1 MKFPFS
7 PRVRAGLSLLV
18 LGLVGLSYYLSTT
31 KLEFHIT
38 SRVVA
43 LVFVLVILIIFV
55 VLPVYSIIVTREI
68 RKRRR
73 VEEALIRAKEEAERA
88 SKFKDRFLS
97 TMSHELRTPLNAVLG
112 FSDLLADKRCGELNE
127 RQQRYV
133 SHINTGG
140 RHLLKLIGDILDLS
154 KIEAGR
160 MELSC
165 EDLSVANIF
174 GEVVSALRPLAE
186 KKAQTLSS
194 NADRS
199 LAVHAD
205 ATRCKQVLMNL
216 VGNAIKFTPEGSSI
230 EITAQQADRE
240 VQVKVR
246 DNGPG
251 IPREEQKRI
260 FDAFYRLRKSGEG
273 AEGTGL
279 GLAITESLVKLQG
292 GSLGLE
298 SEPGHGSCFYF
309 SLPVATAVREPRAQ
323 VAKVAQKP
331 AKAPKI
337 LIIEDDATTVQLIES
352 QLTSSG
358 YQVVSCDQPERAVEM
373 AAEVQP
379 QAITLDLLMKPTS
392 GWEILLHLKQDPR
405 TTSIPVVVV
414 TVVDNPGTG
423 AALGADE
430 YLVKPVD
437 KATLLAAVERSLE
450 RPSSL
455 FSLAAGP
462 CRGRRC
468 AYARNHHR
476 AAHNERIRRG
486 DRARWRIRT
495 RAGGRFAAGAS
506 DSRSG
511 APQSERIRTAG
522 RMARRPA
529 HRRTPHIRANEQGFE
544 RAGEKLPAHARSI
557 TFSQAGILAG
567 SPSQAVATR
576 ARQTTGGKGMKHRIL
591 VVEDNRLNS
600 ELLRDWLEVEGYEV
614 ATAADLNAAFAA
626 VRSQPPNAVLLD
638 IQLGSEDGLSLASW
652 MREQA
657 VLSAIPVIAV
667 TAQAMVAERQHILES
682 GCKSIVS
689 KPVDFT
695 VLQHQ
700 LQLCLSC
707 SAVVQEN
714 RVSEQK

>member
-1 MKFPFS
+1 
-7 PRVRAGLSLLV
+7 VLLI
-18 LGLVGLSYYLSTT
+18 LGFVGLSYYLSTT

-251 IPREEQKRI
+251 IPQEEQKRI

-373 AAEVQP
+373 AAEMQP

-450 RPSSL
+450 GRAVSSL
-455 FSLAAGP
+455 
-462 CRGRRC
+462 
-468 AYARNHHR
+468 
-476 AAHNERIRRG
+476 
-486 DRARWRIRT
+486 
-495 RAGGRFAAGAS
+495 
-506 DSRSG
+506 SR
-511 APQSERIRTAG
+511 P
-522 RMARRPA
+522 
-529 HRRTPHIRANEQGFE
+529 
-544 RAGEKLPAHARSI
+544 
-557 TFSQAGILAG
+557 
-567 SPSQAVATR
+567 V
-576 ARQTTGGKGMKHRIL
+576 L
-591 VVEDNRLNS
+591 VVEDDAPTREIIT
-600 ELLRDWLEVEGYEV
+600 ELLTTKGYAVVTAPDGESARAQV
-614 ATAADLNAAFAA
+614 AASLPELVILDLVLPKVSGFELLAEWRADRRTAELPIF
-626 VRSQPPNAVLLD
+626 VLTSKD
-638 IQLGSEDGLSLASW
+638 
-652 MREQA
+652 
-657 VLSAIPVIAV
+657 LSAREKSYLR
-667 TAQAMVAERQHILES
+667 THAQSLFRKQES
-682 GCKSIVS
+682 WQEALLK
-689 KPVDFT
+689 
-695 VLQHQ
+695 Q
-700 LQLCLSC
+700 LQRALGKPQ
-707 SAVVQEN
+707 AA
-714 RVSEQK
+714 KA